1 MRKFND
7 ILTKYGLKPH
17 RYEVKGKVTIID
29 TDNGKYV
36 IKKKNSDKDNSIYD
50 YLNSR
55 NFNYYPKI
63 ISDNGDDYVVTEYI
77 ESSMMPDEQKLMDL
91 IDLVSLLHS
100 KTTHYKEVDVADY
113 KKLYEDI
120 ANNIEYLYSYYNDII
135 TIIESKVYMSP
146 AEYLLA
152 RNIYSIFSALNYDKD
167 ELEKWYE
174 IVSKKTKQRLV
185 VLHNNLDMSHF
196 IRNKDTYLINWDKAK
211 IDIPVF
217 DLYKLYKRHNLEY
230 DFEEVL
236 RRYEKNYPLLEE
248 ERKLFFILISLPDK
262 IEFDEN
268 NYEMTK
274 KVSRLIDNVYKTEQL
289 ISPYYSKNTKEKQQ

>member
-7 ILTKYGLKPH
+7 ILNKYSLKPQ

-29 TDNGKYV
+29 TNNGKYV
-36 IKKKNSDKDNSIYD
+36 IKEKNRENNSSIYD

-63 ISDNGDDYVVTEYI
+63 LSDDEDDYVVTEYI

-146 AEYLLA
+146 SEYLLA
-152 RNIYSIFSALNYDKD
+152 RNISSIFSVLSYSKD

-174 IVSKKTKQRLV
+174 LINKKTKQRLV

-196 IRNKDTYLINWDKAK
+196 INNKQAYLINWDKSK
-211 IDIPVF
+211 IDIPIF
-217 DLYKLYKRHNLEY
+217 DLYKLYKRHNLDY

-236 RRYEKNYPLLEE
+236 QRYERNYPLLEE
-248 ERKLFFILISLPDK
+248 ERKLLFILIILPDK
-262 IEFDEN
+262 IDFDEN

-274 KVSRLIDNVYKTEQL
+274 RVSRLIDSIYKTQQL
-289 ISPYYSKNTKEKQQ
+289 ISPYYSTDAKEK

>member
-1 MRKFND
+1 MRKFNN
-7 ILTKYGLKPH
+7 ILNKYSLKPQK
-17 RYEVKGKVTIID
+17 YEVKGKSTIIY
-29 TDNGKYV
+29 TNKGVYV
-36 IKKKNSDKDNSIYD
+36 IKEKNRDVNNMIYE

-55 NFNYYPKI
+55 NFDYYPKI
-63 ISDNGDDYVVTEYI
+63 ISDKEDDYVITEYI
-77 ESSMMPDEQKLMDL
+77 EPLSIPDEQKIIDM

-100 KTTHYKEVDVADY
+100 KTTHYKEVDEADY

-146 AEYLLA
+146 PEYLLA
-152 RNIYSIFSALNYDKD
+152 RNISNFYFCLSFCKK

-196 IRNKDTYLINWDKAK
+196 ISNKSSYLINWDKAK
-211 IDIPVF
+211 IDIPIF
-217 DLYKLYKRHNLEY
+217 DLYKLYKRHILDY

-236 RRYEKNYPLLEE
+236 KRYERNYQLLEE
-248 ERKLFFILISLPDK
+248 EKKLFFILIMLPDK
-262 IEFDEN
+262 IEFEGN
-268 NYEMTK
+268 NYDMTK
-274 KVSRLIDNVYKTEQL
+274 KVSRVIDNLYKTRML
-289 ISPYYSKNTKEKQQ
+289 ISPYYFDKTKE

>member
-1 MRKFND
+1 MRKFNG
-7 ILTKYGLKPH
+7 ILNKYSLKPH
-17 RYEVKGKVTIID
+17 RYEVRGKVTIID

-36 IKKKNSDKDNSIYD
+36 VKEKNRDRNLPIYE

-63 ISDNGDDYVVTEYI
+63 LSDDEDDYEVIEYI
-77 ESSMMPDEQKLMDL
+77 ESSMMPEEQKLMDM

-100 KTTHYKEVDVADY
+100 KTTHYKEVDIADY

-135 TIIESKVYMSP
+135 TVIESRVYMSP

-152 RNIYSIFSALNYDKD
+152 RNISRIFSALNYSKD

-174 IVSKKTKQRLV
+174 IVEKKTKQRLV

-196 IRNKDTYLINWDKAK
+196 IRNKEAYLINWDKAK
-211 IDIPVF
+211 IDMPIF
-217 DLYKLYKRHNLEY
+217 DLYKLYKRHGLTY

-236 RRYEKNYPLLEE
+236 RRYEKNYPLLPE
-248 ERKLFFILISLPDK
+248 ERKLFFILIALPDK
-262 IEFDEN
+262 IEFDQN
-268 NYEMTK
+268 NYAMTK
-274 KVSRLIDNVYKTEQL
+274 TISHLIDSVYKTEQL
-289 ISPYYSKNTKEKQQ
+289 ISPYYTKDTKK

>member
-1 MRKFND
+1 MRKFNG
-7 ILTKYGLKPH
+7 ILNKYSLKPH
-17 RYEVKGKVTIID
+17 RYEVRGKVTIID

-36 IKKKNSDKDNSIYD
+36 IKEKNRDRNLPIYE

-63 ISDNGDDYVVTEYI
+63 LSDDGDDYEVIEYI
-77 ESSMMPDEQKLMDL
+77 ESSMMPEEQKLMDM

-100 KTTHYKEVDVADY
+100 KTTHYKEVDIADY

-135 TIIESKVYMSP
+135 TVMEGRVYMSP

-152 RNIYSIFSALNYDKD
+152 RNISRIFSALNYSKD

-174 IVSKKTKQRLV
+174 IVEKKTKQRLV

-196 IRNKDTYLINWDKAK
+196 IRNKEAYLINWDKAK
-211 IDIPVF
+211 IDMPIF
-217 DLYKLYKRHNLEY
+217 DLYKLYKRHGLTY

-236 RRYEKNYPLLEE
+236 RRYEKNYPLLPE
-248 ERKLFFILISLPDK
+248 ERKLFFILIALPDK
-262 IEFDEN
+262 IEFDQN
-268 NYEMTK
+268 NYAMTK
-274 KVSRLIDNVYKTEQL
+274 TISHLIDSVYKTEQL
-289 ISPYYSKNTKEKQQ
+289 ISPYYTKDTKK

>member
-7 ILTKYGLKPH
+7 VFSKYSLKPC
-17 RYEVKGKVTIID
+17 RYQVKGKATIID
-29 TDNGKYV
+29 TDNGSFV
-36 IKKKNSDKDNSIYD
+36 IKEKNRDGNSSIYE

-55 NFNYYPKI
+55 NFNYYPKV
-63 ISDNGDDYVVTEYI
+63 ISDFEDDYVITEYI
-77 ESSMMPDEQKLMDL
+77 ESSIMPDEQKLMDL

-100 KTTHYKEVDVADY
+100 KTTHYKEVDAADY

-135 TIIESKVYMSP
+135 TIIESRVYMSP

-152 RNIYSIFSALNYDKD
+152 RNISLIFSSLNYAKE
-167 ELEKWYE
+167 ELGKWYE
-174 IVSKKTKQRLV
+174 LVNNKTKQRLV

-196 IRNKDTYLINWDKAK
+196 IRNKEAYLINWDKSK
-211 IDIPVF
+211 IDIPIF
-217 DLYKLYKRHNLEY
+217 DLYKLYKRHSLDY

-236 RRYEKNYPLLEE
+236 KRYERNYPLLDE
-248 ERKLFFILISLPDK
+248 ERRLLFILIILPDK

-268 NYEMTK
+268 NLEMTK
-274 KVSRLIDNVYKTEQL
+274 KVSRLIDSLYKTQQL
-289 ISPYYSKNTKEKQQ
+289 ISPYYSTNTEEK

>member
-1 MRKFND
+1 MRKFNG
-7 ILTKYGLKPH
+7 ILNKYSLKPH
-17 RYEVKGKVTIID
+17 RYEVRGKVTIID

-36 IKKKNSDKDNSIYD
+36 IKEKNRDRNLPIYE

-63 ISDNGDDYVVTEYI
+63 LSDDGDDYEVIEYI
-77 ESSMMPDEQKLMDL
+77 ESSMMPEEQKLMDM

-100 KTTHYKEVDVADY
+100 KTTHYKEVDIADY

-135 TIIESKVYMSP
+135 TVIEGRVYMSP

-152 RNIYSIFSALNYDKD
+152 RNISRIFSALNYSKY

-174 IVSKKTKQRLV
+174 IVEKKTKQRLV

-196 IRNKDTYLINWDKAK
+196 IRNKEAYLINWDKAK
-211 IDIPVF
+211 IDMPIF
-217 DLYKLYKRHNLEY
+217 DLYKLYKRHGLTY

-236 RRYEKNYPLLEE
+236 RRYEKNYPLLPE
-248 ERKLFFILISLPDK
+248 ERKLFFILIALPDK
-262 IEFDEN
+262 IEFDQN
-268 NYEMTK
+268 NYAMTK
-274 KVSRLIDNVYKTEQL
+274 TISHLIDSVYKTEQL
-289 ISPYYSKNTKEKQQ
+289 ISPYYTKDTKK

>member
-1 MRKFND
+1 MRKFNG
-7 ILTKYGLKPH
+7 ILNKYSLKPH
-17 RYEVKGKVTIID
+17 RYEVRGKVTIID

-36 IKKKNSDKDNSIYD
+36 IKEKNRDRNLPIYE

-63 ISDNGDDYVVTEYI
+63 LSDDGDDYEVIEYI
-77 ESSMMPDEQKLMDL
+77 ESSMMPEEQKLMDM

-100 KTTHYKEVDVADY
+100 KTTHYKEVDIADY

-135 TIIESKVYMSP
+135 TVIEGRVYMSP

-152 RNIYSIFSALNYDKD
+152 RNISRIFSALNYSKD

-174 IVSKKTKQRLV
+174 IVEKKTKQRLV

-196 IRNKDTYLINWDKAK
+196 IRNKEAYLINWDKAK
-211 IDIPVF
+211 IDMPIF
-217 DLYKLYKRHNLEY
+217 DLYKLYKRHGLTY

-236 RRYEKNYPLLEE
+236 RRYEKNYPLLPE
-248 ERKLFFILISLPDK
+248 ERKLFFILIALPDK
-262 IEFDEN
+262 IEFDQN
-268 NYEMTK
+268 NYAMTK
-274 KVSRLIDNVYKTEQL
+274 TISHLIDSVYKTEQL
-289 ISPYYSKNTKEKQQ
+289 ISPYYTKDTKK

>member
-7 ILTKYGLKPH
+7 ILNKYSLKPQ

-29 TDNGKYV
+29 TNNGKYV
-36 IKKKNSDKDNSIYD
+36 IKEKNRENNSSIYD

-63 ISDNGDDYVVTEYI
+63 LSDDEDDYVVTEYI

-146 AEYLLA
+146 SEYLLA
-152 RNIYSIFSALNYDKD
+152 RNISSIFSALSYSKD

-174 IVSKKTKQRLV
+174 LINKKTKQRLV

-196 IRNKDTYLINWDKAK
+196 ISNKQTYLINWDKSK
-211 IDIPVF
+211 IDIPIF
-217 DLYKLYKRHNLEY
+217 DLYKLYKRHNLDY

-236 RRYEKNYPLLEE
+236 QRYERNYPLLEE
-248 ERKLFFILISLPDK
+248 ERKLLFILIILPDK
-262 IEFDEN
+262 IDFDEN

-274 KVSRLIDNVYKTEQL
+274 KVSHLIDSIYKTQQL
-289 ISPYYSKNTKEKQQ
+289 ISPYYSTDAKEK

>member
-7 ILTKYGLKPH
+7 ILNKYSLKPQ

-29 TDNGKYV
+29 TNNGKYV
-36 IKKKNSDKDNSIYD
+36 IKEKNRENNSSIYD

-63 ISDNGDDYVVTEYI
+63 LSDDEDDYVVTEYI

-146 AEYLLA
+146 SEYLLA
-152 RNIYSIFSALNYDKD
+152 RNISSIFSALSYSKD

-174 IVSKKTKQRLV
+174 LINKKTKQRLV

-196 IRNKDTYLINWDKAK
+196 ISNKQTYLINWDKSK
-211 IDIPVF
+211 IDMPIF
-217 DLYKLYKRHNLEY
+217 DLYKLYKHHNLDY

-236 RRYEKNYPLLEE
+236 QRYERNYPLLEE
-248 ERKLFFILISLPDK
+248 ERKLLFILIILPDK
-262 IEFDEN
+262 IDFDEN

-274 KVSRLIDNVYKTEQL
+274 RVSRLIDSIYKTQQL
-289 ISPYYSKNTKEKQQ
+289 ISPYYSTDAKEK

>member
-1 MRKFND
+1 MRKFNE
-7 ILTKYGLKPH
+7 ILNKYSLKPH
-17 RYEVKGKVTIID
+17 RYEVRGKATIID

-36 IKKKNSDKDNSIYD
+36 IKEKLRDHDLPVYE

-55 NFNYYPKI
+55 NFNYYPKVL
-63 ISDNGDDYVVTEYI
+63 SDDGDDYEIMEYI
-77 ESSMMPDEQKLMDL
+77 ESSTMPEEQKLMDM

-135 TIIESKVYMSP
+135 TVIESRVYMSP

-152 RNIYSIFSALNYDKD
+152 RNISRIFSALNYSKD

-174 IVSKKTKQRLV
+174 IVEQKTKQRLV

-196 IRNKDTYLINWDKAK
+196 IKNKGSYLINWDKAK
-211 IDIPVF
+211 IDMPIF
-217 DLYKLYKRHNLEY
+217 DLYKLYKRHGLIY
-230 DFEEVL
+230 DFEEIL
-236 RRYEKNYPLLEE
+236 HRYEKNYPLLPE
-248 ERKLFFILISLPDK
+248 ERKLFFILIALPDK
-262 IEFDEN
+262 IEFDQN
-268 NYEMTK
+268 NYAMTK
-274 KVSRLIDNVYKTEQL
+274 TVSHLIDSVYKTERL
-289 ISPYYSKNTKEKQQ
+289 ISPYYTKNTKE

>member
-1 MRKFND
+1 MRKFNG
-7 ILTKYGLKPH
+7 ILNKYSLKPH
-17 RYEVKGKVTIID
+17 RYEVRGKVTIID

-36 IKKKNSDKDNSIYD
+36 IKEKNRDRNLPIYE

-63 ISDNGDDYVVTEYI
+63 LSDDGDDYEVIEYI
-77 ESSMMPDEQKLMDL
+77 ESSMMPEEQKLMDM

-100 KTTHYKEVDVADY
+100 KTTHYKEVDIADY
-113 KKLYEDI
+113 KKLYVDI

-135 TIIESKVYMSP
+135 TVIEGRVYMSP

-152 RNIYSIFSALNYDKD
+152 RNISRIFSALNYSKD

-174 IVSKKTKQRLV
+174 IVEKKTKQRLV

-196 IRNKDTYLINWDKAK
+196 IRNKEAYLINWDKAK
-211 IDIPVF
+211 IDMPIF
-217 DLYKLYKRHNLEY
+217 DLYKLYKRHGLTY

-236 RRYEKNYPLLEE
+236 RRYEKNYPLLPE
-248 ERKLFFILISLPDK
+248 ERKLFFILIALPDK
-262 IEFDEN
+262 IEFDQN
-268 NYEMTK
+268 NYAMTK
-274 KVSRLIDNVYKTEQL
+274 TISHLIDSVYKTEQL
-289 ISPYYSKNTKEKQQ
+289 ISPYYTKDTKK

>member
-1 MRKFND
+1 MRKFNG
-7 ILTKYGLKPH
+7 ILNKYSLKPH
-17 RYEVKGKVTIID
+17 RYEVRGKVTIID

-36 IKKKNSDKDNSIYD
+36 IKEKNRDRNLHIYE

-63 ISDNGDDYVVTEYI
+63 LSDDGDDYEVIEYI
-77 ESSMMPDEQKLMDL
+77 ESSMMPEEQKLMDM

-100 KTTHYKEVDVADY
+100 KTTHYKEVDIADY

-135 TIIESKVYMSP
+135 TVIEGRVYMSP

-152 RNIYSIFSALNYDKD
+152 RNISRIFSALNYSKD

-174 IVSKKTKQRLV
+174 IVEKKTKQRLV

-196 IRNKDTYLINWDKAK
+196 IRNKEAYLINWDKAK
-211 IDIPVF
+211 IDMPIF
-217 DLYKLYKRHNLEY
+217 DLYKLYKRHGLTY

-236 RRYEKNYPLLEE
+236 RRYEKNYPLLPE
-248 ERKLFFILISLPDK
+248 ERKLFFILIALPDK
-262 IEFDEN
+262 IEFDQN
-268 NYEMTK
+268 NYAMTK
-274 KVSRLIDNVYKTEQL
+274 TISHLIDSVYKTEQL
-289 ISPYYSKNTKEKQQ
+289 ISPYYTKDTKK

>member
-1 MRKFND
+1 MRKFNE
-7 ILTKYGLKPH
+7 ILNKYSLKPH
-17 RYEVKGKVTIID
+17 RYEVRGKATIID

-36 IKKKNSDKDNSIYD
+36 IKEKLRDRNLPVYE

-55 NFNYYPKI
+55 NFNYYPKVL
-63 ISDNGDDYVVTEYI
+63 SDNGDDYEIIEYI
-77 ESSMMPDEQKLMDL
+77 ESSTMPEEQKLMDM

-135 TIIESKVYMSP
+135 TVIESRVYMSP

-152 RNIYSIFSALNYDKD
+152 RNISRIFSALNYSKD

-174 IVSKKTKQRLV
+174 IVEQKTKQRLV

-196 IRNKDTYLINWDKAK
+196 IKNKEAYLINWDKAK
-211 IDIPVF
+211 IDMPIF
-217 DLYKLYKRHNLEY
+217 DLYKLYKRHGLIY
-230 DFEEVL
+230 DFEEIL
-236 RRYEKNYPLLEE
+236 HRYEKNYPLLPE
-248 ERKLFFILISLPDK
+248 ERKLFFILIVLPDK
-262 IEFDEN
+262 IEFNQN
-268 NYEMTK
+268 NYAMTK
-274 KVSRLIDNVYKTEQL
+274 TVSHLIDSVYKTERL
-289 ISPYYSKNTKEKQQ
+289 ISPYYAKNTKE

>member
-1 MRKFND
+1 MRKFNE
-7 ILTKYGLKPH
+7 ILNKYSLKPH
-17 RYEVKGKVTIID
+17 RYEVRGKATIID

-36 IKKKNSDKDNSIYD
+36 IKEKLRDRNLPVYE

-55 NFNYYPKI
+55 NFNYYPKVL
-63 ISDNGDDYVVTEYI
+63 SDNGDDYEIIEYI
-77 ESSMMPDEQKLMDL
+77 ESSTMPEEQKLMDM

-135 TIIESKVYMSP
+135 TVIESRVYMSP

-152 RNIYSIFSALNYDKD
+152 RNISRIFSALNYSKD

-174 IVSKKTKQRLV
+174 IVEQKTKQRLV

-196 IRNKDTYLINWDKAK
+196 IKNKEAYLINWDKAK
-211 IDIPVF
+211 IDMPIF
-217 DLYKLYKRHNLEY
+217 DLYKLYKRHGLIY
-230 DFEEVL
+230 DFEEIL
-236 RRYEKNYPLLEE
+236 HRYEKNYPLLPE
-248 ERKLFFILISLPDK
+248 ERKLFFILIALPDK
-262 IEFDEN
+262 IEFNQN
-268 NYEMTK
+268 NYAMTK
-274 KVSRLIDNVYKTEQL
+274 TVSHLIDSVYKTERL
-289 ISPYYSKNTKEKQQ
+289 ISPYYAKNTKE